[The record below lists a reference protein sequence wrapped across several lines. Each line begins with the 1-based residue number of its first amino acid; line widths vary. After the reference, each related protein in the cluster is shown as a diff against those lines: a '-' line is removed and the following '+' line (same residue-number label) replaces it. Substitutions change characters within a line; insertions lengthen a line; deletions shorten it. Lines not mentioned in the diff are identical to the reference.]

1 LVGRGV
7 SGAKRSAV
15 DHLNPSSTPEI
26 FGCDGLLGFA
36 NEVIVDLLKPL
47 ERQNGPSLAVGAG
60 F

>member
-15 DHLNPSSTPEI
+15 DDLNPSSTPEI
-26 FGCDGLLGFA
+26 FGCDGLLGFV

-47 ERQNGPSLAVGAG
+47 ER
-60 F
+60 